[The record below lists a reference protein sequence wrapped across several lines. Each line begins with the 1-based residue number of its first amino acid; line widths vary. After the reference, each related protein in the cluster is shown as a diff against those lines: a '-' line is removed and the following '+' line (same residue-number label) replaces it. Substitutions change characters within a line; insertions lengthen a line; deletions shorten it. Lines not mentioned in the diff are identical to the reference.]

1 MARSTYYFEINK
13 PDLVAKRNAALS
25 ERIRAIFED
34 HHGTYGVRR
43 IYHELVN
50 QGHKVNHKRV
60 QRLMHQM
67 RLCGKRPKEKYHSYI
82 GTVGKIADNIIDRD
96 FSTKAP

>member
-1 MARSTYYFEINK
+1 
-13 PDLVAKRNAALS
+13 KRNAALS

-60 QRLMHQM
+60 
-67 RLCGKRPKEKYHSYI
+67 
-82 GTVGKIADNIIDRD
+82 
-96 FSTKAP
+96 